1 MKKLFLAVCALSLT
15 FFACKKDTAP
25 VKSPDSGDGKKVA
38 LNIRTKDFLQRV
50 EPLPGSNNKI
60 AGTAEALRDSALAA
74 KVSHLYYLLY
84 DATNNLVSQMEQ
96 DADVSEDFGSFY
108 DTAAPGNYTMVLIAS
123 QSPLSINSPGQLP
136 GSFFSIPGAAS
147 GEVQNVPDIFYT
159 KENVY
164 VPDNYGSEPLELN
177 MTLSRV
183 VGNLQINI
191 LDMPQPGSGD
201 TSVSI
206 KITPEAPA
214 FLFDFNI
221 AHFGPNDTIKAKVSR
236 ISLNTFSAYVLNTVT
251 PFTVTINYV
260 DPVTGLPQTK
270 VIDNISCYVNRRT
283 ILSGYLY
290 GGSEPANNGIK
301 IILLDDWNNN
311 DNQIQF

>member
-1 MKKLFLAVCALSLT
+1 MKKLLLAVCALSLT
-15 FFACKKDTAP
+15 LFACKKDTAP
-25 VKSPDSGDGKKVA
+25 TNPTPPGNGKKVA

-84 DATNNLVSQMEQ
+84 DATNNLVSQMHQ
-96 DADVSEDFGSFY
+96 DANVSEDFGSFY

-123 QSPLSINSPGQLP
+123 QSPINISSSGQLP
-136 GSFFSIPGAAS
+136 GSYFWVSKAAS
-147 GEVQNVPDIFYT
+147 GEIENMPDIFYT

-164 VPDNYGSEPLELN
+164 VPDDYGSEPLELN

-221 AHFGPNDTIKAKVSR
+221 AHIGPADTIKAKVNR
-236 ISLNTFSAYVLNTVT
+236 VSLNTFSAYVLNTVA
-251 PFTVTINYV
+251 PLTVTINYV
-260 DPVTGLPQTK
+260 DPATGLPQTK
-270 VIDNISCYVNRRT
+270 VINNINCYVNRRT

-290 GGSEPANNGIK
+290 GGSEPANNGVK
-301 IILLDDWNNN
+301 VILLDSWSGD
-311 DNQIQF
+311 DNQVQF